1 MRSRTSS
8 FWISMMVVCGVAM
21 IGFAQVPYPIPGPNP
36 NFKCDPTALVACKCV
51 NIETNPDLNCYAVDQ
66 NRMLVWCTASGWRP
80 CVMANTYMCPGGS
93 GNVKRKGTCAV
104 SGEEQNLSCYDVSVP
119 SCN

>member
-8 FWISMMVVCGVAM
+8 LWISMMVVCGVAM
-21 IGFAQVPYPIPGPNP
+21 IGYAQVPYPIPGTNP
-36 NFKCDPTALVACKCV
+36 NWKCNPAALIDCKCV
-51 NIETNPDLNCYAVDQ
+51 DISTNPDFNCYAVDQ
-66 NRMLVWCTASGWRP
+66 TRKLVWCTATGPRP
-80 CVMANTYMCPGGS
+80 CSQANSYMCPGGS

-104 SGEEQNLSCYDVSVP
+104 PGQELTVSCYDVSVS